1 MNTEYL
7 FDEHVAEVTSRY
19 SATSNPRLREIM
31 EALTRHLLAFADEV
45 GLRRTEW
52 MAGLDFLTRTGQKS
66 DDLRLETMLLSDLLG
81 LSALIDIIEHGDGDR
96 LPATDPTLLG
106 PFYHPGA
113 PAREYGDST
122 LEAEDPSE
130 RLRVRGGVTSTDGSP
145 LGGAQIEI
153 WQNGHDG
160 WYTIQDLERFPIGH
174 LRGTYRSRADGSFLI
189 SCLRPV
195 DYPVPMDGPPGE
207 MLRATGR
214 EGMRAAHLHFRVSA
228 DGHQTLVT
236 ELFDSQSRRLDTDVV
251 FGVRPSLIRTPAPAA
266 DGVMETDFDIVLR
279 PVEQTRGRSPRG
291 REGARPC

>member
-1 MNTEYL
+1 M
-7 FDEHVAEVTSRY
+7 
-19 SATSNPRLREIM
+19 
-31 EALTRHLLAFADEV
+31 
-45 GLRRTEW
+45 
-52 MAGLDFLTRTGQKS
+52 
-66 DDLRLETMLLSDLLG
+66 MLLSDLLG
-81 LSALIDIIEHGDGDR
+81 LSALIDIIEHGGDDDR

-106 PFYHPGA
+106 PFYHPDA

-122 LEAEDPSE
+122 LEADDPSE
-130 RLRVRGGVTSTDGSP
+130 RLRVRGVVTSADGSP

-174 LRGTYRSRADGSFLI
+174 LRGTYRTRADGSFLI
-189 SCLRPV
+189 NCLRPV

-236 ELFDSQSRRLDTDVV
+236 ELFDSQSQRLDTDVV
-251 FGVRPSLIRTPAPAA
+251 FGVRPSLIRTPGAGRRRRDGDRVRHRAA
-266 DGVMETDFDIVLR
+266 TG
-279 PVEQTRGRSPRG
+279 
-291 REGARPC
+291 